1 MGMGLIAMRDGYVVK
16 PEFSTPYEKGLPKGS
31 HPRLLL

>member
-16 PEFSTPYEKGLPKGS
+16 PEFSTPYEKGLPKGFS
-31 HPRLLL
+31 SQLA